1 MKAKKLRYKFDKKNH
16 YHSLGGTPL
25 YGVTTALG
33 VIAKP
38 ALIPW
43 ASNKCAESIKSEWK
57 IGKAYTK
64 KERDEIIE
72 RGRLAHKGK
81 KQAGADVGTLVHKAI
96 EKWIKSGCNEELP
109 IATWCGKD
117 LQATKMFMKFV
128 EWKIENNVEFITSEK
143 NTYSE
148 VHWFGGIVD
157 FVCII
162 KGKRYVGDIKTS
174 NGIFPENFLQMGAYD
189 ICLQEQGNPK
199 ADGYIIINLLK
210 GGYKKDGTAKE
221 CKIRIKKF
229 NNTEKYQKLFIH
241 ALELYKGL
249 KTMKWN
255 NYY

>member
-72 RGRLAHKGK
+72 RGRHAHKGI
-81 KQAGADVGTLVHKAI
+81 KQRGGVAGTDVHEVI
-96 EKWIKSGCNEELP
+96 EKWIKAKCPLP
-109 IATWCGKD
+109 FNYEIKD
-117 LQATKMFMKFV
+117 LQTKKMFEKFI
-128 EWKIENNVEFITSEK
+128 EWKLDNDVEFLLSEK
-143 NTYSE
+143 NTHSE

-157 FVCII
+157 FVCLI

-174 NGIFPENFLQMGAYD
+174 NGIFPEHFLQMGAYD
-189 ICLQEQGNPK
+189 ICLQEQGEPK
-199 ADGYIIINLLK
+199 ADGYIIVNLLK
-210 GGYKKDGTAKE
+210 GGYYKDGRAKE
-221 CKIRIKKF
+221 SKLRIKKF
-229 NNTEKYQKLFIH
+229 NNTKKYQDLFIH